1 MSPPKQ
7 SWRKRWRKNPI
18 VSVFTSLRL
27 TVTLLAFSLALVFF
41 GTLDQVNIG
50 INKAQQD
57 YFESFFVTW
66 KYPEEWPLGT
76 KMVLVTHPENDI
88 AKKHDRI
95 AIDDKQLENFRFL
108 GFIDNTFHSQI

>member
-50 INKAQQD
+50 INKAQKD
-57 YFESFFVTW
+57 YFESFFVAW

-76 KMVLVTHPENDI
+76 KMVLVTHPESDI
-88 AKKHDRI
+88 AK
-95 AIDDKQLENFRFL
+95 
-108 GFIDNTFHSQI
+108 